1 MGRGASLAPARLRAA
16 AVELYARDGFAE
28 TTVGAIASSA
38 GVTERT
44 FFRHFADKREVLF
57 GGSDELAHVLHSAV
71 VDAGD
76 VPTREAALAGLAAV
90 VEQLQPRRAELVTRE
105 AIVRG
110 HAELRE
116 RELAKLAAWT
126 TALYS
131 ALRER
136 GAEDIDARTVA
147 AVAVAALNVA
157 AAQWLD
163 GDGSER
169 LDAYLG
175 RVLERARL
183 LA

>member
-1 MGRGASLAPARLRAA
+1 MGRGASNAPARLRAA

-28 TTVGAIASSA
+28 TTVGAIAASA

-57 GGSDELAHVLHSAV
+57 GGSDELADVLRSAV
-71 VDAGD
+71 LD
-76 VPTREAALAGLAAV
+76 VGNLPVREAALAGLAAV
-90 VEQLQPRRAELVTRE
+90 VAQLQPRRDELVIRE

-126 TALYS
+126 VALES
-131 ALRER
+131 ALRQR
-136 GAEDIDARTVA
+136 GADDLDAATGA
-147 AVAVAALNVA
+147 AVAIAALNVA
-157 AAQWLD
+157 AARWLD
-163 GDGSER
+163 GDGSLP
-169 LDAYLG
+169 LDAHLAS
-175 RVLERARL
+175 VLERARL